1 MGDATSKA
9 TTEGTREFTLVLHVG
24 IGINGVIVLIWWGGR
39 WGAIL
44 VGSVVM
50 TEDGL
55 SRAEV
60 GGDGKWVAIAEDGG
74 GSGRGCPSFG
84 P

>member
-9 TTEGTREFTLVLHVG
+9 TTEGTREFTLVLRVG
-24 IGINGVIVLIWWGGR
+24 IGIDGVVVLVWWGGR

-50 TEDGL
+50 AEDGL
-55 SRAEV
+55 SRAEMS
-60 GGDGKWVAIAEDGG
+60 GG
-74 GSGRGCPSFG
+74 GK
-84 P
+84 